1 LQRSEVVASES
12 QIMQEVLSAVLEVL
26 MNPIKKPV
34 RRRGIGDH
42 VRPDIGEFPEDAFN
56 LPRAAEDTVVSLF

>member
-1 LQRSEVVASES
+1 
-12 QIMQEVLSAVLEVL
+12 MQEVLSAVLEVL

-42 VRPDIGEFPEDAFN
+42 VRPDIGEFLEDAFN